1 MVKRKFKVGDRV
13 KVKKDIITLNRNTV
27 GECGTVKK
35 LLTDSYCLVEFDKF
49 VCGHDCGGFAKEG
62 HGWNCAEDVLDLV
75 KTQNETIVIYRKD
88 NKVIALDK
96 STGEKAEAKCNPA
109 DEFDFRTGAKLAFN
123 RLIGEVVKP
132 DNGVREVK
140 RKAKV
145 GEYIKIV
152 DEKSITGMYK
162 NGDICMAIIVDDK
175 AVIMEKDGLLHGC
188 AGHEEY
194 VVLENYKPEE
204 KAQEK
209 DDSVIHVGDMVEVTN
224 AGSCFSRYGTW
235 SGFGSYRQ
243 NYVNG
248 VSVEDGMVGKVLNI
262 AQHDNIHI
270 KRKPLTL
277 IQNPK
282 TSQVFIIGIDGIKKV
297 ER

>member
-1 MVKRKFKVGDRV
+1 MEKHKFKVGDRV
-13 KVKKDIITLNRNTV
+13 KVKKDIVTLNRRTV
-27 GECGTVKK
+27 GKCGTVKE
-35 LLTDSYCLVEFDKF
+35 LLTDNYCSVEFDEF
-49 VCGHDCGGFAKEG
+49 VGGHDCNGFAKEG
-62 HGWNCAEDVLDLV
+62 HGWNHAEDALDLV

-123 RLIGEVVKP
+123 RLMGEDVKP

-152 DEKSITGMYK
+152 DAKPFLIPYENGEIFRVIGVK
-162 NGDICMAIIVDDK
+162 NATCEVENPVK
-175 AVIMEKDGLLHGC
+175 RFC
-188 AGHEEY
+188 AWHREY
-194 VVLENYKPEE
+194 VVLENYKPEKEPE
-204 KAQEK
+204 KK
-209 DDSVIHVGDMVEVTN
+209 DEICVGDTVKVTDSGKQYR
-224 AGSCFSRYGTW
+224 AYGKW
-235 SGFGSYRQ
+235 SGLNGYKQNFVYGSAVSTED
-243 NYVNG
+243 NY
-248 VSVEDGMVGKVLNI
+248 KVLAI
-262 AQHDNIHI
+262 KKHDDCYT
-270 KRKPLTL
+270 KTLAL

-282 TSQVFIIGIDGIKKV
+282 TSQVFIINVKGLKKV

>member
-13 KVKKDIITLNRNTV
+13 KVKKDTITLNRNTV
-27 GECGTVKK
+27 GECGTVKE
-35 LLTDSYCLVEFDKF
+35 LLTDNYCSVEFDKF
-49 VCGHDCGGFAKEG
+49 VGGHNCGGFAKEG
-62 HGWNCAEDVLDLV
+62 HGWNCAEDAIDLV

-96 STGEKAEAKCNPA
+96 STGEKAEANCNPA

-123 RLIGEVVKP
+123 RLMGE

-152 DEKSITGMYK
+152 DAKPFLIPYENGEIFRVIGVK
-162 NGDICMAIIVDDK
+162 NATCEVENPVK
-175 AVIMEKDGLLHGC
+175 RFC
-188 AGHEEY
+188 AWHREY
-194 VVLENYKPEE
+194 VVLENYKPEKEPE
-204 KAQEK
+204 KK
-209 DDSVIHVGDMVEVTN
+209 DEICVGDTVKVTDTGKQYN
-224 AGSCFSRYGTW
+224 LYGTW
-235 SGFGSYRQ
+235 SGLLGYEQNFVRGSD
-243 NYVNG
+243 
-248 VSVEDGMVGKVLNI
+248 VSKDDEYKVLRI
-262 AQHDNIHI
+262 KKHDYMS
-270 KRKPLTL
+270 KRTLAL

-282 TSQVFIIGIDGIKKV
+282 TTQVFIININGIKKV